1 MGVCTCS
8 IGVHVHVHAV
18 SGKVS
23 DGWLLQAVTW
33 IWITCI
39 HICEGNILL
48 VWRVPV
54 HTCQNVIGC
63 LELHLDG
70 ESDGCVIGRETQV

>member
-1 MGVCTCS
+1 MWLRDEVGLCMCS
-8 IGVHVHVHAV
+8 VGVHVHIHAV

-39 HICEGNILL
+39 HICKGNILL
-48 VWRVPV
+48 V
-54 HTCQNVIGC
+54 
-63 LELHLDG
+63 
-70 ESDGCVIGRETQV
+70 

>member
-1 MGVCTCS
+1 MGLCMCS
-8 IGVHVHVHAV
+8 VGVHVHIHAV

-23 DGWLLQAVTW
+23 DGWLLQAVMW

-39 HICEGNILL
+39 HMCEGNILL
-48 VWRVPV
+48 VWQVQV

-63 LELHLDG
+63 LELRLDG